1 MNLSA
6 FPLPSGWTMVAHALV
21 VLIGLSVLRRAAW
34 SRLRDNAQS
43 HLFLGSCL
51 TLVFVWGLRPP
62 ALGGIE
68 FHLLGST
75 LISLMFGPH
84 LALLAVGIATVGL
97 VVVGRIAPEAY
108 SVNVLL
114 LGGIPVG
121 LSWLVLRFTERMLP
135 ANFFV
140 YIFGPGFFGAALGM
154 VASGAVVAGLAAGFG
169 EPATRLMAGEFLPYC
184 FLLAF
189 AEATLTGMLIT
200 LMVVYRPH
208 WVGTFD
214 DVRYLSGR

>member
-6 FPLPSGWTMVAHALV
+6 FPLPNGWTMVAHALV
-21 VLIGLSVLRRAAW
+21 VLLCLMVLRRAPW

-43 HLFLGSCL
+43 HLFLGSSL

-75 LISLMFGPH
+75 LVTLMFGPH
-84 LALLAVGIATVGL
+84 LAMLAVGIATVGL
-97 VVVGRIAPEAY
+97 VVLGRIAPEAY
-108 SVNVLL
+108 SVTVLL

-121 LSWLVLRFTERMLP
+121 LSWLVLRFAERMLP

-154 VASGAVVAGLAAGFG
+154 ITSGAVVAALAATFG
-169 EPATRLMAGEFLPYC
+169 DPATILMAGEFLPYC

-189 AEATLTGMLIT
+189 AEATLTGMVVT
-200 LMVVYRPH
+200 LMVVYRPQ